1 MHASRGETHL
11 LEKKLGPKALHKPEL
26 RDIEEALLVSVKE
39 GYNSCIPI
47 LVVAGARRL
56 DCALYLAIQLEQIES
71 IAILLLCKSTIVG
84 DCAAIRSLLS
94 EPPESDHVP
103 WYMPKVHH
111 ALAKGAIKMSYPI
124 AVSIME
130 KNYES
135 TKELLLKTDL
145 DMGQKRVDW
154 SKLKLTLL
162 HSSWMYSIAPWVVSL
177 KLVNNHL
184 RKLPNELF
192 QAMQLRRLDLSQNLL
207 ETVQAD
213 ILALPNLEYLCLA
226 HNRLREI
233 PDTTNWTPSLLTLDL
248 SENHLTTLPV
258 GIQYSAVEILN
269 LSKNQFTTVPK
280 CLCRIRTLTSLDLS
294 YMPVSS
300 WPKEMENLDKL
311 VNLNLSNTSIAD
323 LPRGDGVIRGGLRG
337 VLKARARSSKPCNY
351 IKLILLCHSDT
362 VKGVML
368 SRLKPHFSAQAPMP
382 DIDIFQWS
390 YRPLFTRSKLFFGTT
405 KLHFNTW
412 IVGSTFECSS
422 LYPCLF
428 TSSALNVI
436 VWDLTKTADMREQ
449 IKTYVDLLVRHVP
462 QANVLVIAILP
473 ESFESWADANSET
486 LAKRLNT
493 FFHTP
498 YYKSLRYHGMVLVV
512 ASPNVKEG
520 QSDMK
525 QRLYDVAMAMTIN
538 NQQLVTRQFPENYY
552 SLIPA
557 LEKEQKSFSAR
568 SQPGILEETALWNM
582 FQQALSSDP
591 PDIMELPVIVDFL
604 QETGFLLH
612 FEDPNDHLDQYYF
625 TRPVWL
631 YHALLRV
638 LHHSLEHPSRLIVSV
653 TELASL
659 TNVNWNQDATAA
671 LIRLMIRFAIIVP
684 TKPNQFL
691 ITCLLPHCNLNATEL
706 FCGNLRRQ
714 FAPKVKALPS
724 DLWSRLVGLV
734 LFNLPRIVNVQ
745 GKRRHRTSEG
755 AQSPLEFDENL
766 EVTNDNTDEE
776 TDKQDTSVVRNS
788 RLPSVDS
795 EPRLDSPSLRPHSS
809 SSKESL
815 PTTPLSC
822 VQSPLS
828 KGSYDG
834 EPTSFARLHIA
845 KQSYIEES
853 DDEMLI
859 TPSEDKVVE
868 LTGRN
873 RDSQALTASQESK
886 TSSTGLLTPE
896 FPSDKQLSNGSQTS
910 PRHEAEEPTST
921 SDQDQKI
928 EASDQNLKIEAS
940 EQDQKMKDSDQS
952 QKIKNSDRSEKIE
965 SSEQSQKIESSEQS
979 QKIESSDK
987 DQKSEDPFPS
997 SDQKKESIGREHYLT
1012 IEKSQEVDETKTTYG
1027 ENITKENPLVSSES
1041 SSEVPQPPP
1050 TTLSVNTDIPQNGQD
1065 ISSPDTPPQSF
1076 PAHSSALPPNTSKAS
1091 PHESSGEVEKQ
1102 VTTEHKTRP
1111 KFRKQLTV
1119 GSNTRRSQFAD
1130 GGRHQTLPET
1140 VIRPRLHRNVSAPP
1154 RKRETRSRSQIDP
1167 ARIDNT
1173 LIWDTGVVYRD
1184 KNVQFSIYP
1193 CLCEVSSVEE
1203 RGIEVCSTR
1212 DNIGRI
1218 VLARVCRLIQKL
1230 LEERFPELFSV
1241 DLHLQ
1246 KHELT
1251 QLAICPVCLEKNERN
1266 PTSFLVEACVHAL
1279 EDSVQHN
1286 CRYHPES
1293 VPIQDMVPDYLM
1305 TDLPRFLRLK
1315 ASQFTMDEIKPLH
1328 RGRSTRLHHGTFNG
1342 IAVAVKVYQHVEGKS
1357 ITLPLSFVRQDME
1370 MLSTL
1375 NHPNIVSA
1383 FGFCLQPP
1391 CVILEKAPLGNLYE
1405 KLMDTD
1411 QKISRMIRFHICC
1424 QVTSALNYLHKND
1437 IIYRTLKASSIL
1449 VWSLDFVNEV
1459 NVKLANFERAAYK
1472 SPSGLL
1478 GKMNFASYPAPE
1490 MLRYSYREEYS
1501 EKVDIYSFGILLY
1514 EIVTRWQPFSGIY
1527 NTDRLPSS
1535 QRPKLAGGV
1544 TTGYSTLVRLMEDCW
1559 QEDPCLRP
1567 SASSLVKRLSLPSFQ
1582 CHLATQVLR
1591 DCISVRGCCFVPS
1604 VRQIWV
1610 YGEYNKTSTD
1620 GDGELFEGTQVFIL
1634 NADNLT
1640 VQGSL
1645 ELRERASSIL
1655 AVDSKVWIG
1664 MTEACVHAYDCTTF
1678 NFTDRLHLND
1688 SVTCIANND
1697 TYVFVAQANGHL
1709 KCYHKLM
1716 LPKDKAL
1723 DIEIGDKVIIAML
1736 TVGDI
1741 IWLSC
1746 GNELVILDTE
1756 DEITVEARWD
1766 ACDPNEQIYAL
1777 VLSKDAT
1784 IIWSL
1789 VRGELAIT
1797 SWNVHTGKK
1806 KHSVDLSEEL
1816 NWICCEIN
1824 YDPTYLRLVS
1834 LECVGDTLWLGLT
1847 CGVIVILTADEEPKV
1862 ITNFR
1867 AHRSAP
1873 KCLLDIP
1880 RQGSQVLQDTHVVLS
1895 GGFGDIISSS
1905 NASSEQN
1912 GVIISWQA
1920 LTTDQFRLV
1929 TRRHKEHHR
1938 LT

>member
-1 MHASRGETHL
+1 MLLSIHSLTTEIILHASKGETQL
-11 LEKKLGPKALHKPEL
+11 LEKKLGPKASHKPEL

-39 GYNSCIPI
+39 GHNSCIPV

-56 DCALYLAIQLEQIES
+56 DCALYLAIQLEQIKS

-111 ALAKGAIKMSYPI
+111 VLAKGAVKMSYPI

-213 ILALPNLEYLCLA
+213 IFALPNLEYLCLA

-248 SENHLTTLPV
+248 SENHLTTLPA

-337 VLKARARSSKPCNY
+337 VLKARARPSKPCNY
-351 IKLILLCHSDT
+351 IKLILLCHSDM

-368 SRLKPHFSAQAPMP
+368 SRLKPHFSPQAPMP

-498 YYKSLRYHGMVLVV
+498 YYKTLRYHGMVLVV
-512 ASPNVKEG
+512 ASPNIKEG
-520 QSDMK
+520 QTDMK
-525 QRLYDVAMAMTIN
+525 QRLYDVAMAMTVN

-552 SLIPA
+552 SLISA
-557 LEKEQKSFSAR
+557 LEKEQRSFSAR
-568 SQPGILEETALWNM
+568 SQPGILEETALWNT

-591 PDIMELPVIVDFL
+591 PDVMELPVIVDFL

-612 FEDPNDHLDQYYF
+612 FEDPNNHLDQYYF

-638 LHHSLEHPSRLIVSV
+638 LHHSLEHPNRLIVSV

-691 ITCLLPHCNLNATEL
+691 ITCLLPHCYPNATEL

-724 DLWSRLVGLV
+724 DLWSRLVGLI
-734 LFNLPRIVNVQ
+734 LFNIPRIVNVQ
-745 GKRRHRTSEG
+745 GKRRHLTSEG
-755 AQSPLEFDENL
+755 AQSLPEFDENL
-766 EVTNDNTDEE
+766 EVSSDNTDEE
-776 TDKQDTSVVRNS
+776 TDKQETMVVRNS
-788 RLPSVDS
+788 RTPSFDS
-795 EPRLDSPSLRPHSS
+795 EPRLDSPSRTHT
-809 SSKESL
+809 KESL
-815 PTTPLSC
+815 PTSPLLSA
-822 VQSPLS
+822 QSPSLS
-828 KGSYDG
+828 NGGYDR
-834 EPTSFARLHIA
+834 EPPSFARLQIA

-853 DDEMLI
+853 DDEML
-859 TPSEDKVVE
+859 TSPSDEKVDE
-868 LTGRN
+868 SLGRN
-873 RDSQALTASQESK
+873 RDSQALTVSQESK
-886 TSSTGLLTPE
+886 TSSTGSLTPD
-896 FPSDKQLSNGSQTS
+896 FPSDKLLSNGSQIA
-910 PRHEAEEPTST
+910 PQREPDKPNSAPV
-921 SDQDQKI
+921 QDQKI
-928 EASDQNLKIEAS
+928 EGSDQNQKIDAL
-940 EQDQKMKDSDQS
+940 DQNQNSDQN
-952 QKIKNSDRSEKIE
+952 QKLEGSDHDPNSD
-965 SSEQSQKIESSEQS
+965 
-979 QKIESSDK
+979 
-987 DQKSEDPFPS
+987 DPVPA
-997 SDQKKESIGREHYLT
+997 SDQKKESTGKEDNLT
-1012 IEKSQEVDETKTTYG
+1012 FERSQEVDESKTVNGGDT
-1027 ENITKENPLVSSES
+1027 TKEHPLVSSENS
-1041 SSEVPQPPP
+1041 GETPQVLQTPP
-1050 TTLSVNTDIPQNGQD
+1050 TPSHSVNTQDGED
-1065 ISSPDTPPQSF
+1065 ISNPDTPPQST
-1076 PAHSSALPPNTSKAS
+1076 PAQSSSLPSNTSNAS
-1091 PHESSGEVEKQ
+1091 PQESSGEVEKQ
-1102 VTTEHKTRP
+1102 MTTERKTR

-1119 GSNTRRSQFAD
+1119 GSNTRRTQLVDPS
-1130 GGRHQTLPET
+1130 GRHSTLPET
-1140 VIRPRLHRNVSAPP
+1140 VIRPRLQRQVSAPP

-1167 ARIDNT
+1167 ARIDNI
-1173 LIWDTGVVYRD
+1173 LIWDTGIVYRD
-1184 KNVQFSIYP
+1184 KYVQFSIYP

-1212 DNIGRI
+1212 DNVGRI
-1218 VLARVCRLIQKL
+1218 ILARVCRLIQKL

-1251 QLAICPVCLEKNERN
+1251 QLAICPVCLEKKEKN

-1293 VPIQDMVPDYLM
+1293 VPIYDMVPDYLM
-1305 TDLPRFLRLK
+1305 TDLPPFLRLK
-1315 ASQFTMDEIKPLH
+1315 ASRFTMDETKPLH
-1328 RGRSTRLHHGTFNG
+1328 RGRGTRLYHGTFNG
-1342 IAVAVKVYQHVEGKS
+1342 IDVAVKVYQHVDGKS

-1375 NHPNIVSA
+1375 KHPNIVSA

-1424 QVTSALNYLHKND
+1424 QVTSALSYLHKND
-1437 IIYRTLKASSIL
+1437 IIYRTLKASSVL
-1449 VWSLDFVNEV
+1449 VWSLDFADKV
-1459 NVKLANFERAAYK
+1459 NVKLSNLERAAYK

-1478 GKMNFASYPAPE
+1478 GKTSFASYPAPE

-1535 QRPKLAGGV
+1535 QRPKLASGV

-1567 SASSLVKRLSLPSFQ
+1567 SASSLVKRLSSPSFQ

-1591 DCISVRGCCFVPS
+1591 DGVSVRGCCFVPS

-1610 YGEYNKTSTD
+1610 YGEYTKSSID
-1620 GDGELFEGTQVFIL
+1620 GDGDLFEGTQVFIL

-1655 AVDSKVWIG
+1655 AIDSKVWIG

-1736 TVGDI
+1736 TVGEI

-1766 ACDPNEQIYAL
+1766 ACDPNNQIYAL
-1777 VLSKDAT
+1777 VLSNDAT

-1816 NWICCEIN
+1816 KWICCEIN

-1834 LECVGDTLWLGLT
+1834 FECVGDTLWLGLT
-1847 CGVIVILTADEEPKV
+1847 CGVIVILTAEEEPKV
-1862 ITNFR
+1862 ITDFR

-1895 GGFGDIISSS
+1895 GGFGDVVSSS
-1905 NASSEQN
+1905 NASSERN

-1920 LTTDQFRLV
+1920 LSTDEFRLV
-1929 TRRHKEHHR
+1929 TKRQKEHHR